1 MKSIKSQFSHSQVS
15 VIRQAPWKVTPF
27 PEYDFIAWKMTKY
40 CAQKFN
46 AKLTSHY
53 FRKRFATIAN
63 NTAMPADD
71 WDFIMGSKMQ
81 VGHNADIY
89 QLEDLTTLKSKY
101 GKFLEP
107 LFGFDNTQPTDE
119 PLTEVQRLQQLLQQ
133 KDQTIAVLTS
143 EIERLQ
149 SLVSA

>member
-1 MKSIKSQFSHSQVS
+1 
-15 VIRQAPWKVTPF
+15 
-27 PEYDFIAWKMTKY
+27 
-40 CAQKFN
+40 
-46 AKLTSHY
+46 
-53 FRKRFATIAN
+53 
-63 NTAMPADD
+63 MPADD

-89 QLEDLTTLKSKY
+89 QLEDLTTLESKY

-133 KDQTIAVLTS
+133 KDQTIAVLTT
-143 EIERLQ
+143 ENERLQ